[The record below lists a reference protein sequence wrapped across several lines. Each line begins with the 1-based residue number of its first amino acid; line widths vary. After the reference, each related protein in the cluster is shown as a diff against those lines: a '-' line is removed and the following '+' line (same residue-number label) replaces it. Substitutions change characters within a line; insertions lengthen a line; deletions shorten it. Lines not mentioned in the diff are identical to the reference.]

1 MKRIHSPIVDCN
13 GKRPRYPTDSDVF
26 AALADSLATRPDL
39 LRTDPLPRDNPVM
52 FDPWASLRAPEP
64 SRPALH
70 RISREEAAL
79 RPRHTAIEVPRAHR
93 RRGENRSASRTNRR
107 RNEVPQEGGAF
118 GAVLASVST
127 LSVALPVANP
137 IAAAATASIAAMFG
151 ANLAMTQDDA

>member
-1 MKRIHSPIVDCN
+1 MKRLHSPIVDSN

-26 AALADSLATRPDL
+26 AALADSLATRHDL

-107 RNEVPQEGGAF
+107 RNEVPQSQEGGDIDQSARK
-118 GAVLASVST
+118 GLEVM
-127 LSVALPVANP
+127 LSNTPLCGG
-137 IAAAATASIAAMFG
+137 I
-151 ANLAMTQDDA
+151 